1 MLIHLSPVN
10 PVTDY
15 PRLAELLRAS
25 APEPVALRRL
35 RQFRARAASGRI
47 HLQVAAYTGEGQ
59 IAGFAEV
66 LHDVAAMPVGHFRL
80 DVVVDAARQ
89 RQGIGGMLYDDAL
102 EFARE
107 QGARSLIVEVSD
119 RSPASLHFVLR
130 RGFRVEMHVC
140 DAAAQEGPFEGYY
153 DTPSAAGSGYYVL
166 VKAA

>member
-25 APEPVALRRL
+25 GPEPVALRRL
-35 RQFRARAASGRI
+35 RQFRSGSASGRI
-47 HLQVAAYTGEGQ
+47 HLQVAAYDGDGR

-66 LHDVAAMPVGHFRL
+66 LHDAAAMPAGRFRL
-80 DVVVDAARQ
+80 DVVVDAGRQ

-107 QGARSLIVEVSD
+107 QGARSLVTEVSD
-119 RSPASLHFVLR
+119 RAPASVRFALR
-130 RGFRVEMHVC
+130 RGFSVELHVC
-140 DAAAQEGPFEGYY
+140 DAAAQDGPFEGYY
-153 DTPSAAGSGYYVL
+153 DSPTPAGYYVL
-166 VKAA
+166 AKAA